1 MVHKMT
7 WKGMLLSTFW
17 SFY

>member
-1 MVHKMT
+1 MVHKVA
-7 WKGMLLSTFW
+7 WIGMLLSTFW